1 MAQLCGAAYV
11 AKTGKD
17 KGLAMTTYYQLHES
31 PVGELLLISDGTAL
45 TALHMTAGKYVPS
58 VNADWARD
66 ETRTVLTQTRREL
79 DEYFNGKRRV
89 FSMPLALSG
98 TEFQKQAWIALTTIP
113 FGEKRTYGQQAA
125 IIGRPRAV
133 RAIGAANGKNP
144 IGIIVPCHHVVGA
157 NGTLTGYAGGL
168 HNKEFLLKLEGIF

>member
-1 MAQLCGAAYV
+1 
-11 AKTGKD
+11 
-17 KGLAMTTYYQLHES
+17 MTIYYQLHDS
-31 PVGELLLISDGTAL
+31 PVGELLLISNGEAL

-58 VNADWARD
+58 VNVDWVRN
-66 ETRTVLTQTRREL
+66 EKCTVLTQTRREL
-79 DEYFNGKRRV
+79 DEYFSGKRRV

-98 TEFQKQAWIALTTIP
+98 TDFQKQAWIALTKIP

-125 IIGRPRAV
+125 IVGRPKAV

-144 IGIIVPCHHVVGA
+144 IGIIVPCHRVIGA

-168 HNKEFLLKLEGIF
+168 HNKEFLLKLEGIL

>member
-11 AKTGKD
+11 AETGKGN
-17 KGLAMTTYYQLHES
+17 GLEMTIYYQLHES
-31 PVGELLLISDGTAL
+31 PVGELLLISNGEAL

-58 VNADWARD
+58 INADWVRD
-66 ETRTVLTQTRREL
+66 DKRAVLTQTRREL
-79 DEYFNGKRRV
+79 DEYFNGKRRA
-89 FSMPLALSG
+89 FTLPLAPSG
-98 TEFQKQAWIALTTIP
+98 TEFQKQAWIALTKIP

-125 IIGRPRAV
+125 IIGRPKAV

-144 IGIIVPCHHVVGA
+144 IGIIGPCHRVIGA

-168 HNKEFLLKLEGIF
+168 HNKEFLLKLEGIL